1 MEWATTQWLSSLTFI
16 LSLKTNRHTDRLD
29 LYLENIV
36 LPNTPLSLVNTTYF
50 QIKAK
55 KNYLYVSQPPPESPS
70 TPPASKIIIAF
81 PVFTLKYRLY
91 IANCQVRLAVICR
104 HFVGR
109 LAERIAHTKSRKI
122 IRKLLG
128 YIVLYHFKKNKN

>member
-1 MEWATTQWLSSLTFI
+1 MKWATTQWLSSLTFI

-55 KNYLYVSQPPPESPS
+55 KIIYMFLSHRPSHLQP
-70 TPPASKIIIAF
+70 PPASKIFIAF

-104 HFVGR
+104 HFVG
-109 LAERIAHTKSRKI
+109 
-122 IRKLLG
+122 
-128 YIVLYHFKKNKN
+128 